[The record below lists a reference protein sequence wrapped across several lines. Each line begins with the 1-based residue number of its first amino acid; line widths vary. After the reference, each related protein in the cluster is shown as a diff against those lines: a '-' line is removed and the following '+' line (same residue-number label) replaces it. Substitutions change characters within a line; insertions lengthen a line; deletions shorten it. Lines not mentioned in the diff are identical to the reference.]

1 MSRIPTLIA
10 GLLLWGV
17 APPTMSQDI
26 PDMERE
32 GPPTIEVKTGGMD
45 HLEGF
50 FDLYWDEREGKLYW
64 EIDRWESEFLYQVSL
79 ASGIGSNPVGLDRH
93 EIEVRRIDLDTFGEP
108 VVRPGEPLASAEEV
122 LVPLYL
128 HHRYQLKAA
137 IHSIGGADYSF
148 ALRGDGQTPVVVVP
162 GARQR
167 EALGAALETLSPS
180 FLAIPERVL
189 ALIPPRAYGMAS
201 GETFANRT
209 NPTLDPLGA
218 AAMAADFTVSLLLQ
232 PERMARLVEFH
243 SRSQEYPGL
252 PEVTD
257 ALFAATWYAPVLAN
271 TYHAA
276 VQRVAQRAL
285 LDRLIEQAGFKG
297 NTPAVRAVLSAK
309 IAELGAWLEEH
320 TEESAHNALALE
332 DILRWQD
339 RPEGITA
346 PSEVLERPAG
356 QPIGG

>member
-79 ASGIGSNPVGLDRH
+79 ASGIGSNPVGLDRGELGGTH
-93 EIEVRRIDLDTFGEP
+93 LLVARRVG
-108 VVRPGEPLASAEEV
+108 
-122 LVPLYL
+122 VP
-128 HHRYQLKAA
+128 
-137 IHSIGGADYSF
+137 
-148 ALRGDGQTPVVVVP
+148 
-162 GARQR
+162 
-167 EALGAALETLSPS
+167 
-180 FLAIPERVL
+180 
-189 ALIPPRAYGMAS
+189 
-201 GETFANRT
+201 
-209 NPTLDPLGA
+209 
-218 AAMAADFTVSLLLQ
+218 
-232 PERMARLVEFH
+232 
-243 SRSQEYPGL
+243 
-252 PEVTD
+252 
-257 ALFAATWYAPVLAN
+257 AN